1 MAATIEEIAR
11 EKVYSRKLFFCL
23 GNRINGVDRM
33 DIFLLIAVGVAVAAY
48 LRAGWLARRVELQLR
63 AFAQRESWQRK
74 VGP

>member
-1 MAATIEEIAR
+1 
-11 EKVYSRKLFFCL
+11 
-23 GNRINGVDRM
+23 M
-33 DIFLLIAVGVAVAAY
+33 DIFLLIAVGVAVGVAVAAY